1 MAVKKQETPK
11 QEITKESAVQFT
23 DEQMQKIRE
32 MIAEAVADATA
43 AAPKEP
49 ARRENET
56 VTILYLAE
64 VARDCKVEVDGF
76 GQITPGGYWEIPK
89 TDFGSR
95 FMTELVRKLI
105 AKREFIVLNGLDETE
120 RSRWNCNYRDGEIL
134 DHRAFDRILDMN
146 ADDLRTVCAKLCPE
160 HKKMIVRRMI
170 TGCDANDQR
179 VTLEKARAIKDACTK
194 EEIGEMLRPVLDKL
208 ADEIRN

>member
-89 TDFGSR
+89 ADFGSK

-105 AKREFIVLNGLDETE
+105 ARREFIVLDGLDEAE
-120 RSRWNCNYRDGEIL
+120 RSRWNCDYRQGEIL
-134 DHRAFDRILDMN
+134 DHKAFDRILDLN
-146 ADDLRTVCAKLCPE
+146 ADELRAVCEKLCPE
-160 HKKMIVRRMI
+160 HKQMIVRRMI
-170 TGCDANDQR
+170 TGCEDNDGR
-179 VTLEKARAIKDACTK
+179 VTLEKARAIRAVCTK
-194 EEIGEMLRPVLDKL
+194 EEIGDMLRPVLDKL
-208 ADEIRN
+208 AEDIRN